1 MKKAMVIGSLGFIGF
16 SLSKRL
22 LEEEFEVIGIDQISE
37 KHDKLKEQKLLEV
50 ARNSNFKYINN
61 SIENLELQEVAEN
74 NDVLYYCLHDSDINE
89 NNVNKKMPKR
99 KEILMNVMDYC
110 NTITCK
116 FVYLSSYESLNQ
128 RNEIGQVKMEEENE
142 IEKYS
147 RINPNFS
154 YFILHLPTVYGPWQ
168 PDSMTFQQLIMGMD
182 APSIDPIREDAIF
195 IDDLVGILLDLPI
208 GSDVNKTIKINSSK
222 KNQWQEGI
230 NLIKGISNQKHDS
243 SEIEEIKTGA
253 QEIYSRHLQTSLEEG
268 IRQQKEHYKYL
279 QKLKD
284 LGLI

>member
-1 MKKAMVIGSLGFIGF
+1 MKKALVIGSLGFIGF

-37 KHDKLKEQKLLEV
+37 EHDKLKEQKLLEI

-61 SIENLELQEVAEN
+61 SIQSLKLQEVAEN
-74 NDVLYYCLHDSDINE
+74 CDVLYYCLHDSNINKNNINE
-89 NNVNKKMPKR
+89 KLEKM
-99 KEILMNVMDYC
+99 KEILKNVLDYC
-110 NTITCK
+110 NKITCK

-147 RINPNFS
+147 KTNKNFS
-154 YFILHLPTVYGPWQ
+154 FYILHLPTVYGPWQ
-168 PDSMTFQQLIMGMD
+168 PDSMTFQQLIMGLD
-182 APSIDPIREDAIF
+182 SPSIDPIRDDAVF
-195 IDDLVGILLDLPI
+195 IDDLVEILLELPT
-208 GSDVNKTIKINSSK
+208 GPDVNKTIKINSNQ
-222 KNQWQEGI
+222 KNQWQEGV
-230 NLIKGISNQKHDS
+230 NLIKGIPYQKQ
-243 SEIEEIKTGA
+243 ELNENEEINTEV
-253 QEIYSRHLQTSLEEG
+253 QEVYNRHLQTSLEEG

>member
-1 MKKAMVIGSLGFIGF
+1 MKKALVIGSLGFIGF

-37 KHDKLKEQKLLEV
+37 EHDKLKEQKLSEV

-61 SIENLELQEVAEN
+61 SIEHLDLQEVAESC
-74 NDVLYYCLHDSDINE
+74 DVLYYCLHDTDINK
-89 NNVNKKMPKR
+89 NNVNKKMAKM
-99 KEILMNVMDYC
+99 KEILKNVMDYC
-110 NTITCK
+110 NKITCK

-142 IEKYS
+142 IENFSK
-147 RINPNFS
+147 INPNF
-154 YFILHLPTVYGPWQ
+154 YYYILHLPTVYGPWQ

-182 APSIDPIREDAIF
+182 SPSIDPIREDAIY
-195 IDDLVGILLDLPI
+195 IDDLVGILLELPI
-208 GSDVNKTIKINSSK
+208 GSEVNKTIKINSSR

-230 NLIKGISNQKHDS
+230 NLIKGISNQKQESND
-243 SEIEEIKTGA
+243 IEEINTEK

-279 QKLKD
+279 QKLKG